1 MLEAEVCVYTWN
13 DSIDTLIQDFANGRM
28 LTVSDGSH
36 SPRNK
41 AGSAAL
47 YSRIKRRHRRIYQR
61 WRTYPRTTGCTRSI
75 SKRARRITRNYYHS
89 QVIVRILEQ
98 MVPDS
103 QGVVVIGCDGLS
115 ALMRSLWHRPRT
127 AVHKLQ
133 TFRHHCSNNG
143 ILERNEIH
151 HFPHSRERTP
161 RW

>member
-115 ALMRSLWHRPRT
+115 ALMRSL
-127 AVHKLQ
+127 
-133 TFRHHCSNNG
+133 
-143 ILERNEIH
+143 
-151 HFPHSRERTP
+151 
-161 RW
+161 

>member
-47 YSRIKRRHRRIYQR
+47 DSRIKRRHRRIYQR

-89 QVIVRILEQ
+89 MDFRT
-98 MVPDS
+98 
-103 QGVVVIGCDGLS
+103 DGTRLTRRSSYRLRRS
-115 ALMRSLWHRPRT
+115 ADTQEKPRHRPRT

-133 TFRHHCSNNG
+133 TFRHHCSINV

-151 HFPHSRERTP
+151 HLRYFDRRTG
-161 RW
+161 RLAC